1 MTSYKLTEVATFCD
15 NEEAAEPQYLQRYV
29 DNIAEDKIDNWDTAD
44 VTLIVNDADTYT
56 AHRDGNRH
64 AGMGPSRLAH
74 HPWHKA
80 TVERPETKKD
90 VKLLGW
96 FDTGSTAY
104 DFDIIKFRVR
114 DGEFCDRNGH
124 PLMTDKLWWRTLEKA
139 IKED

>member
-1 MTSYKLTEVATFCD
+1 MASYKLTEISTFCD
-15 NEEAAEPQYLQRYV
+15 NEEAAEPQYLQGYV
-29 DNIAEDKIDNWDTAD
+29 DNIAEDIIDNWDTAD
-44 VTLIVNDADTYT
+44 VTLVVNDADTYT
-56 AHRDGNRH
+56 SYREGNRH
-64 AGMGPSRLAH
+64 AATGPSRLAY

-80 TVERPETKKD
+80 TVERPETEKD

-124 PLMTDKLWWRTLEKA
+124 PLMTDKLWWRTLEKP
-139 IKED
+139 IKEG

>member
-1 MTSYKLTEVATFCD
+1 MTDFETAMLSFLQDAQNEFNSEKEVDCFIRKHAPKLM
-15 NEEAAEPQYLQRYV
+15 EAARKQLM
-29 DNIAEDKIDNWDTAD
+29 AEI
-44 VTLIVNDADTYT
+44 
-56 AHRDGNRH
+56 
-64 AGMGPSRLAH
+64 
-74 HPWHKA
+74 WHKA

-124 PLMTDKLWWRTLEKA
+124 PLMTDKLWWRTLEKP

>member
-1 MTSYKLTEVATFCD
+1 MNNMFISSA
-15 NEEAAEPQYLQRYV
+15 
-29 DNIAEDKIDNWDTAD
+29 
-44 VTLIVNDADTYT
+44 
-56 AHRDGNRH
+56 
-64 AGMGPSRLAH
+64 
-74 HPWHKA
+74 
-80 TVERPETKKD
+80 KKD

-124 PLMTDKLWWRTLEKA
+124 PLMTDKLWWRTLEKP